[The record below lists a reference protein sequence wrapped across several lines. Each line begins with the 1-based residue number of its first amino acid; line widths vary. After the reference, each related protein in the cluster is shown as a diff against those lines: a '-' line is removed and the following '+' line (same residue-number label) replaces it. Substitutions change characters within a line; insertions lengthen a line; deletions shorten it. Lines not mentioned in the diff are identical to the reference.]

1 MKTMRPGSDAVR
13 LGLFSNHAVRPPSSP
28 GMPDHK
34 HKRGSLPGLLA
45 PLWLSVRGELGDCQ
59 EANALGLLASLAAT
73 SKACAQ
79 ERWLR
84 APPGGGRS
92 RCMGRSQ
99 EAEKMGH
106 SSEQCQGLS
115 AGTGRGNRARGCG
128 KQRHTATYVC
138 SQWARDKAAKERE
151 AARRPGPSHYLRQ
164 RLPWA
169 SSLAGHPKRARDARV
184 GLGARGCPDTSV
196 RITGVRL
203 EAGQASGFGW

>member
-1 MKTMRPGSDAVR
+1 MTQSGWGYSVTMRSGPPVPLECLTTSTNGAPSPAFWHR
-13 LGLFSNHAVRPPSSP
+13 CGFLF
-28 GMPDHK
+28 G
-34 HKRGSLPGLLA
+34 
-45 PLWLSVRGELGDCQ
+45 GELGDCQ

-92 RCMGRSQ
+92 RCMGGSQ

-151 AARRPGPSHYLRQ
+151 AARRPGPSHYLQQ
-164 RLPWA
+164 RLPCA
-169 SSLAGHPKRARDARV
+169 SSRAGHPKRARDARV
-184 GLGARGCPDTSV
+184 GLGACGCWAHIGQNHGGS
-196 RITGVRL
+196 
-203 EAGQASGFGW
+203 AGGRAGFWVWLVIS